1 MLVGG
6 SGCLQRYHPGRRL
19 MRVMISSVPAG
30 FSPTPPSVL
39 LSGLAGA
46 GEWRAGW
53 LVLRA
58 PMRAA

>member
-1 MLVGG
+1 MFTEI
-6 SGCLQRYHPGRRL
+6 SSWAAADA
-19 MRVMISSVPAG
+19 VMISSVPTG

-46 GEWRAGW
+46 GKRRAGW
-53 LVLRA
+53 LVRRA

>member
-1 MLVGG
+1 
-6 SGCLQRYHPGRRL
+6 

-53 LVLRA
+53 LVRRA